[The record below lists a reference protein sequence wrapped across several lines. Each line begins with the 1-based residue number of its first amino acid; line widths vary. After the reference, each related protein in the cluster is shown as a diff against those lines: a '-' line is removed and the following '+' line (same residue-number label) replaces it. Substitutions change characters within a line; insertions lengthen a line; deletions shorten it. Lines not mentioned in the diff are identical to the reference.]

1 MEAFVGS
8 LSSEELIA
16 LCVGKVHEDFSII
29 GNASATVPGAA
40 GDSTDSLVESRK
52 IPSVIMADGPAGL
65 RLTREFKVDVEGK
78 VIGDS
83 GFILPKVMQDAMEE
97 SEGRKEKK
105 EAKEVYYQYCTAIPV
120 ATLLAQSWDMELIEQ
135 CGSRYQRRPE
145 APGYRNHY

>member
-1 MEAFVGS
+1 
-8 LSSEELIA
+8 
-16 LCVGKVHEDFSII
+16 
-29 GNASATVPGAA
+29 
-40 GDSTDSLVESRK
+40 
-52 IPSVIMADGPAGL
+52 
-65 RLTREFKVDVEGK
+65 
-78 VIGDS
+78 
-83 GFILPKVMQDAMEE
+83 MQDAMEE